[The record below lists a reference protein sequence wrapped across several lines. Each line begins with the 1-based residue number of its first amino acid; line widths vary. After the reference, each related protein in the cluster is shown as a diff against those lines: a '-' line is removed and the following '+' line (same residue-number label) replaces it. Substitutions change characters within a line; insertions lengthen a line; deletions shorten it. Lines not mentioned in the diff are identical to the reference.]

1 MFVDGLPDKS
11 QYRKFKIKYSGE
23 MPDDPKMMAEIIA
36 RRMRHTEWPTP
47 DLIIVDGG
55 ITQLNAAR
63 AVLPKN
69 QPVVSLAKK
78 EEEIYAPNRPP
89 IHAAQLGNETKLFLQ
104 HLRDEAHRFAISYHR
119 KLRENLR
126 DHKQ

>member
-36 RRMRHTEWPTP
+36 RRMRHNEWPTP

-63 AVLPKN
+63 AVLPKTS
-69 QPVVSLAKK
+69 QSSLSLK
-78 EEEIYAPNRPP
+78 RR
-89 IHAAQLGNETKLFLQ
+89 G
-104 HLRDEAHRFAISYHR
+104 
-119 KLRENLR
+119 NLR
-126 DHKQ
+126 A